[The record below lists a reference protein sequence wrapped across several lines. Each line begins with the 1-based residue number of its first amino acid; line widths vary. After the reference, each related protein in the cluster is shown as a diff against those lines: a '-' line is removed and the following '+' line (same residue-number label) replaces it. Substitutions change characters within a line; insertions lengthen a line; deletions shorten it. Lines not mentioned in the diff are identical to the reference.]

1 MILPGEWLGVLG
13 GGQLGRMFCMAAQT
27 LGYRVCVLDPDRDS
41 PAGAVAERQ
50 IRADYTDP
58 VGLAQ
63 LSALCQGVTTEFENV
78 PAQSLQQLARECVV
92 SPRPDA
98 VAIAQDRLLEKR
110 FALDCGLL
118 SVPHQ
123 RIATADDVDR
133 ADPALVPGVL
143 KSTRLGYD
151 GKGQVRVGTLS
162 ELAPAWD
169 GLKRVECVLEQWMP
183 IEKEVSVVVC
193 RTLDGSSAAFPVSEN
208 EHRGGILAVGIVP
221 ARIDDAVAGRAQA
234 AVVALAERLGYV
246 GVLCAEF
253 FVLRDGRLIFNEM
266 APRPHNSGHYTIDAC
281 ASSQFEQ
288 QVRALVGAAP
298 AGTMLMA
305 PAVMLNLLGELW
317 FDGGRE
323 RPPNFEAVMRIAGAH
338 LHLYGKRQ
346 ARLGRKMGHIT
357 VTAATPAQALD
368 RAREVCDV
376 LGLEPPR

>member
-13 GGQLGRMFCMAAQT
+13 GGQLGRMFCRAAQT
-27 LGYRVCVLDPDRDS
+27 LGYRVCVLDPDKDS

-50 IRADYTDP
+50 IRTDYTDP
-58 VGLAQ
+58 AGLAQ

-78 PAQSLQQLARECVV
+78 PARSLQQLARECVV
-92 SPRPDA
+92 SPRADA

-118 SVPHQ
+118 AVPHQ
-123 RIATADDVDR
+123 RIATADDIKH
-133 ADPALVPGVL
+133 ADPALLPGVL
-143 KSTRLGYD
+143 KCARLGYD
-151 GKGQVRVGTLS
+151 GKGQVRVGAMD
-162 ELAPAWD
+162 ELAAAWD
-169 GLKRVECVLEQWMP
+169 GLQRVECVLEQWMP
-183 IEKEVSVVVC
+183 IDREVSALVC
-193 RTLDGSSAAFPVSEN
+193 RTLDGSSAAFAVSEN

-221 ARIDDAVAGRAQA
+221 ARIDDTVAEGAQA

-253 FVLRDGRLIFNEM
+253 FVLRDGRLVFNEM

-298 AGTMLMA
+298 GDTTLLA
-305 PAVMLNLLGELW
+305 PAVMLNLLGDLW

-323 RPPNFEAVMRIAGAH
+323 RQPNFEAVLRIAGAH
-338 LHLYGKRQ
+338 LHLYGKRH
-346 ARLGRKMGHIT
+346 ARAGRKMGHVT
-357 VTAATPAQALD
+357 VTAASPPQALD
-368 RAREVCDV
+368 RARAVCEV